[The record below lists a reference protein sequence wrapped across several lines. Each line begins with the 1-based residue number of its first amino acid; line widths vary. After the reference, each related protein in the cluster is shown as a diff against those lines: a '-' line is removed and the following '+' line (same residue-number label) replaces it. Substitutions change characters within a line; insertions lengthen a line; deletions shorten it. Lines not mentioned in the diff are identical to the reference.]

1 MTSLRF
7 NGLGTALV
15 TPFTDDDRIDI
26 EAVRRLAVRQ
36 IDGGVDMLVP
46 CGTTG
51 EAVTLSDA
59 EYETVLRTVVEAADG
74 RVPVIAGAGSNSTEK
89 TIETARVAVA
99 CGVDALLVVGPYYN
113 KPTQEGY
120 YQHFRTVAE
129 AVDAPIVMYNVPGR
143 TGGNIAAETQLRIAA
158 IDNVVAVK
166 EASGILSQQYQVLRG
181 RPEGFAVLS
190 GDDNLVLPQ
199 IAAGL
204 DGVISVVANET
215 PDEFARMVHLA
226 MDGDFDSARSIHY
239 RLLDLLEGNFIESS
253 PIPVKCAMRMMGLC
267 GDRVR
272 LPLVPIQPEN
282 RERLRRILVALDLV
296 RE

>member
-1 MTSLRF
+1 MTSLRL

-15 TPFTDDDRIDI
+15 TPFTEENRVDA
-26 EAVRRLAVRQ
+26 EAVRRLAQRQ

-51 EAVTLSDA
+51 EAVTLSEE
-59 EYETVLRTVVEAADG
+59 EYEEVLRAVVEAAAG

-89 TIETARVAVA
+89 TIETARRAA
-99 CGVDALLVVGPYYN
+99 SCGVDALLVVGPYYN

-120 YQHFRTVAE
+120 YQHFSAVAA
-129 AVDAPIVMYNVPGR
+129 AVDLPIVMYNVPGR
-143 TGGNIAAETQLRIAA
+143 TGGNIAAETQLRIAT
-158 IDNVVAVK
+158 IENVVAVK
-166 EASGILSQQYQVLRG
+166 EASGDLGQQYLVLRG

-215 PDEFARMVHLA
+215 PEEFARMVHLA
-226 MDGDFDSARSIHY
+226 MDGDFDSAREIHF
-239 RLLDLLEGNFIESS
+239 RLLDLLDGNFIESN
-253 PIPVKCAMRMMGLC
+253 PVPVKAAMAMMELC
-267 GDRVR
+267 RPNVR
-272 LPLVPIQPEN
+272 LPLVPLRKDN
-282 RERLRRILVALDLV
+282 GDRLRRILLALDLV

>member
-1 MTSLRF
+1 MTSLRLS
-7 NGLGTALV
+7 GLGTALI
-15 TPFTDDDRIDI
+15 TPFTEDNRVDI
-26 EAVRRLAVRQ
+26 EAVRRLATRQ

-51 EAVTLSDA
+51 ETVTLSAD
-59 EYETVLRTVVEAADG
+59 EYEQVLRAVVEAADS

-89 TIETARVAVA
+89 TIETARIAVS

-120 YQHFRTVAE
+120 YQHFRAVAE

-143 TGGNIAAETQLRIAA
+143 TGGNIAAQTQLRIAD

-166 EASGILSQQYQVLRG
+166 EASGDLSQQYQVLRG
-181 RPEGFAVLS
+181 RPDGFAVLS

-204 DGVISVVANET
+204 DGVISVASNET
-215 PDEFARMVHLA
+215 PDEFARMVHMA
-226 MDGDFDSARSIHY
+226 MDGDFDSARAIHF
-239 RLLDLLEGNFIESS
+239 RLLDLLEGNFMESS
-253 PIPVKCAMRMMGLC
+253 PIPVKSAMHMMGLC

-272 LPLVPIQPEN
+272 LPLVPMQPEN
-282 RERLRRILVALDLV
+282 RERLRRILVALDFV